1 MMSIERKPMMGKKII
16 AIAAVLLAAV
26 FMFQSCASMT
36 DFASILAQLQRLKFK
51 LGSVESFS
59 LAGIS
64 LGNKASLN
72 DFSVQ
77 DGLKLAQLFGSKKLP
92 VEFTLNVIA
101 INPNDGTAGK
111 VKSGAT
117 LSGLS
122 ARLLIDGQPTVY
134 GDIDSPIEIPGTGQ
148 ETIFPLRLSLDL
160 YEFFGHQ
167 GLDKL
172 LQLALA
178 IGGRSGSSSRLAL
191 DIQPKVVTPFGEIK
205 YPERIII
212 VDKEFR

>member
-1 MMSIERKPMMGKKII
+1 M
-16 AIAAVLLAAV
+16 A
-26 FMFQSCASMT
+26 
-36 DFASILAQLQRLKFK
+36 DFASMLAQPQRLKFK

-72 DFSVQ
+72 DFSIQ
-77 DGLKLAQLFGSKKLP
+77 DGMKLAQLFGSKKLP
-92 VEFTLNVIA
+92 VEFVLNVVA
-101 INPNDGTAGK
+101 INPNDGTGGR
-111 VKSGAT
+111 VKSSAT

-134 GDIDSPIEIPGTGQ
+134 GDIDSPVEIPGTGQ
-148 ETIFPLRLSLDL
+148 ETRFPLRISLDL
-160 YEFFGHQ
+160 YEFFGSQ

-172 LQLALA
+172 LQLSLA
-178 IGGRSGSSSRLAL
+178 IGGKNGSTSRLAL

-205 YPERIII
+205 YPERLTI